1 VREGLLWFD
10 DDPRRDLAE
19 KVRRAAARYRQK
31 HGRRPNVCYVHPSTL
46 GGNGE
51 VQQAGDVRV
60 APLTSVLRHHFWVG
74 EEDGRGGGG
83 QGEGNLLAQVEAESR
98 AKPMTRQLALEM
110 LGEAAVGVER

>member
-19 KVRRAAARYRQK
+19 KVGRAAARYRQK
-31 HGRRPNVCYVHPSTL
+31 YGQRPNVCYVHPSLLDGKKRQL
-46 GGNGE
+46 GE
-51 VQQAGDVRV
+51 VRV

-83 QGEGNLLAQVEAESR
+83 RDEGSLLARVEAESR
-98 AKPMTRQLALEM
+98 AKPMTRQLALDLLE
-110 LGEAAVGVER
+110 EARQRV